1 MLMTDH
7 VTQDQL
13 NNHLVLIHQTIRD
26 SNDRTDKHLSE
37 FSKNLETIARES
49 QETRLEIL
57 DIVKDISHKTND
69 HGTRLAK
76 SEAQI
81 TVLNEH
87 RIKTG
92 AYWAIAGLVLTP
104 ILGAVVKLLFFP

>member
-1 MLMTDH
+1 MTDH

-13 NNHLVLIHQTIRD
+13 NNHLVLIHQTISD
-26 SNDRTDKHLSE
+26 SNSRTDKHLAE
-37 FSKNLETIARES
+37 FSKNLELIAKES

-57 DIVKDISHKTND
+57 DIVKDLSHKTND

-76 SEAQI
+76 TESQVTI
-81 TVLNEH
+81 LNEH

-92 AYWAIAGLVLTP
+92 AYWAIAGVVLSA
-104 ILGAVVKLLFFP
+104 ILAAIVKVLFFHQ

>member
-13 NNHLVLIHQTIRD
+13 NTHLVLIHQTIRD

-76 SEAQI
+76 SEAQL

-92 AYWAIAGLVLTP
+92 A
-104 ILGAVVKLLFFP
+104 